1 MIYLNAFLFPAFVCM
16 IGQII
21 LDNTKLTAGHITS
34 IFTAFG
40 ALLSFLDIYPCL
52 IEKAGAG
59 ATILISNFGH
69 MLFIGGMEGFN
80 NQGFLGIFAGLLS
93 KSSLAITSAVIIA
106 FIFSIL
112 FKPKNWLF

>member
-1 MIYLNAFLFPAFVCM
+1 MIYLNAFLLPAFTCM
-16 IGQII
+16 IGQVI

-34 IFTAFG
+34 IFTVFG
-40 ALLSFLDIYPCL
+40 AILSFLGIYPTL

-69 MLFIGGMEGFN
+69 MLFIGGMQGYNE
-80 NQGFLGIFAGLLS
+80 QGFLGIFAGLLS

-106 FIFSIL
+106 FVFSIL
-112 FKPKNWLF
+112 FKPKN